1 MKKFSTKLKKA
12 AAFMLAVSFVL
23 PAAACGKNKSG
34 EESTQEE
41 ENAEDGEII
50 YDGVSI
56 GGIDVGG
63 LTEKA
68 AKEKLETELVV
79 PEKIAV
85 DFKDQT
91 REIISETID
100 VKPDIDT
107 AVKAAA
113 EIGRTGTEDERV
125 AEVEALAEE
134 PADIAVSYICDRE
147 KLVSMLNAIK
157 QETDKLTGAEK
168 FSMDVEKTADT
179 IENSIKAGVF
189 EGIVPVSAD
198 VDEDYEET
206 LIGSYSTSFTASDAN
221 RNENLR
227 VACEKINGTVLQ
239 PGDIFDMN
247 SLLGPQTAAN
257 GYKNAGV
264 IENGKI
270 VSAIA
275 GGVCQVTTTVYNAA
289 IFAELKIVERYNHS
303 LMVGYVPLGRDAA
316 VAGTYKNLR
325 FQNDTDY
332 PVRIEAYI
340 DNYKVVCNI
349 YGKEIHDAGHKV
361 DFEKVWV
368 ATVNKPAEKITEDP
382 NMYTDERVVTYT
394 GKTGAKVDTYK
405 LVYEDGKLV
414 SREWFSSS
422 TYSATADEVT
432 VGTKEREPENTE
444 ETPVIGGGET
454 TQPST
459 PSNPEPSTPSTPAE
473 VPTQPSTPTEPTTP
487 PETTE
492 PIGGDDDLPT
502 IGAE

>member
-1 MKKFSTKLKKA
+1 
-12 AAFMLAVSFVL
+12 
-23 PAAACGKNKSG
+23 
-34 EESTQEE
+34 
-41 ENAEDGEII
+41 
-50 YDGVSI
+50 
-56 GGIDVGG
+56 
-63 LTEKA
+63 
-68 AKEKLETELVV
+68 
-79 PEKIAV
+79 
-85 DFKDQT
+85 
-91 REIISETID
+91 
-100 VKPDIDT
+100 
-107 AVKAAA
+107 
-113 EIGRTGTEDERV
+113 
-125 AEVEALAEE
+125 
-134 PADIAVSYICDRE
+134 
-147 KLVSMLNAIK
+147 
-157 QETDKLTGAEK
+157 
-168 FSMDVEKTADT
+168 
-179 IENSIKAGVF
+179 
-189 EGIVPVSAD
+189 
-198 VDEDYEET
+198 
-206 LIGSYSTSFTASDAN
+206 
-221 RNENLR
+221 
-227 VACEKINGTVLQ
+227 
-239 PGDIFDMN
+239 
-247 SLLGPQTAAN
+247 
-257 GYKNAGV
+257 
-264 IENGKI
+264 
-270 VSAIA
+270 
-275 GGVCQVTTTVYNAA
+275 
-289 IFAELKIVERYNHS
+289 
-303 LMVGYVPLGRDAA
+303 MVGYVPLGRDAA

-349 YGKEIHDAGHKV
+349 YGKEVHDAGHKV

-432 VGTKEREPENTE
+432 VGTKEREPEKTE

>member
-1 MKKFSTKLKKA
+1 
-12 AAFMLAVSFVL
+12 
-23 PAAACGKNKSG
+23 
-34 EESTQEE
+34 
-41 ENAEDGEII
+41 
-50 YDGVSI
+50 
-56 GGIDVGG
+56 
-63 LTEKA
+63 
-68 AKEKLETELVV
+68 
-79 PEKIAV
+79 
-85 DFKDQT
+85 
-91 REIISETID
+91 
-100 VKPDIDT
+100 
-107 AVKAAA
+107 
-113 EIGRTGTEDERV
+113 
-125 AEVEALAEE
+125 
-134 PADIAVSYICDRE
+134 
-147 KLVSMLNAIK
+147 
-157 QETDKLTGAEK
+157 
-168 FSMDVEKTADT
+168 
-179 IENSIKAGVF
+179 
-189 EGIVPVSAD
+189 
-198 VDEDYEET
+198 
-206 LIGSYSTSFTASDAN
+206 
-221 RNENLR
+221 
-227 VACEKINGTVLQ
+227 
-239 PGDIFDMN
+239 MN

-432 VGTKEREPENTE
+432 VGTKEREPEKTE

-473 VPTQPSTPTEPTTP
+473 VPTQPSTPTEPITP
-487 PETTE
+487 PDTTE